1 MSDPGSGTSRAVTG
15 WTYGLLFVAIAAC
28 GVIVSGLL
36 RDPEPELT
44 TTPPTTTTAAPAAA
58 EEYTYVTEPVTYP
71 TTIPGCES
79 VEPPGDDAGFL
90 SFSGSDFGYDN
101 PAYPWFSGPKAVAM
115 TDAVVRALPDDADMV
130 FASPRQS
137 LLFGPILDPSFENDA
152 DRARFGGF
160 TTAYATIRRDEDA
173 GALSLSVRASTT
185 PVPPCVAGRLDERRV
200 LDDGTVVDVNDT
212 WSETNGVRTVFRSA
226 QAYAPDGSEISAHID
241 DTDSTTGDAVHS
253 GHPPLTVDE
262 LVALVSVP
270 ELRVSA
276 PVPPG
281 TPTVPESCSSPSDSD
296 PIDAATAARLDGVL
310 AGIPV
315 ADLAVDS
322 PLGELRPAG
331 FDGAGLCQAVR
342 VTTPGSES
350 TLTVAVAAG
359 QPRPSATPDD
369 EAPTPTTGSG
379 FVETRELP
387 DGTVIQ
393 RREYILTT
401 QGLAAGSV
409 PVTSTTRTVTVTR
422 PSGTRVDVTSRADIP
437 DEPLPMERLEQI
449 ASTPGLEV

>member
-1 MSDPGSGTSRAVTG
+1 MSDPGSGTSRAVTA
-15 WTYGLLFVAIAAC
+15 WTYGLSFVAITAC

-36 RDPEPELT
+36 HDPEPDLT
-44 TTPPTTTTAAPAAA
+44 TAPPTITTTAPPA

-79 VEPPGDDAGFL
+79 VEPPGDGAGFL

-115 TDAVVRALPDDADMV
+115 TAAAVRALPDDAEMV

-137 LLFGPILDPSFENDA
+137 LLFGPIHDPAVENDA

-160 TTAYATIRRDEDA
+160 TTAYATIRRGEDA
-173 GALSLSVRASTT
+173 GALSLSVRASTA

-200 LDDGTVVDVNDT
+200 LDDGTVVYVDET

-226 QAYAPDGSEISAHID
+226 QAYAPDGSEISAHTD
-241 DTDSTTGDAVHS
+241 DADTTAGDPVHS
-253 GHPPLTVDE
+253 GRPPLTVDE

-281 TPTVPESCSSPSDSD
+281 TPTVPESCSAPSDSE
-296 PIDAATAARLDGVL
+296 PIDEATAARLDKVL

-315 ADLAVDS
+315 TDLAVDR
-322 PLGELRPAG
+322 PLGALRPAG
-331 FDGAGLCQAVR
+331 SGDGGVCQAVH

-369 EAPTPTTGSG
+369 EAPTPTTGSR